1 VSLLTE
7 ALAGLHGTSLD
18 RFTIAP
24 SASEGPTGGSWPTI
38 MLPRFFRYPSAK
50 PRLLLLKDDATR
62 RPSP

>member
-1 VSLLTE
+1 M
-7 ALAGLHGTSLD
+7 
-18 RFTIAP
+18 IAP
-24 SASEGPTGGSWPTI
+24 SASEGPTGGSWLTI